1 MRAKEDGVILDVRGL
16 IKVFG
21 SGQTEVRAVD
31 EVDLSVRR
39 GEIVLIIGP
48 SGSGKTTLLT
58 LIGGILKPSA
68 GTVRIGQ
75 SEITSMSEW
84 ELSRARRSLVGFIFQ
99 QFNLLESLSALEN
112 VEVVLNFAGVNGKA
126 ARKRA
131 TSLLSD
137 LGMGTRLGSKPK
149 TLSGGESQRVAVA
162 RALANSPQIV
172 LADEPTAN
180 LDFKHGYEVVTL
192 LRDIAKEQGRAVIIV
207 SHDQRL
213 YDVAD
218 RVLLLE
224 DGRLK
229 QASGTLPES

>member
-137 LGMGTRLGSKPK
+137 LGMETRLGSKPK

>member
-126 ARKRA
+126 ARKQA

-137 LGMGTRLGSKPK
+137 LGMETRLGSKPK

>member
-1 MRAKEDGVILDVRGL
+1 M
-16 IKVFG
+16 
-21 SGQTEVRAVD
+21 D

-126 ARKRA
+126 ARKQA

-137 LGMGTRLGSKPK
+137 LGMETRLGSKPK

>member
-84 ELSRARRSLVGFIFQ
+84 ELSRARRSLVGLIFQ

-137 LGMGTRLGSKPK
+137 LGMETRLGSKPK